1 MRAARF
7 YAAGDIRID
16 DIATPSIGS
25 DDDVL
30 VEVAFCG
37 ICGTDLHEY
46 LAGPIVTP
54 ITPHPLTG
62 ATLPQTLGH
71 EFSGRVVDIGSAV
84 QGVRVGDRIAAMPA
98 IFCGRCWAC
107 RHGKA
112 HLCSFFAATG
122 LSADTGGLAK
132 YVLVKDY
139 QAALLPDELT
149 DEEGALVE
157 PTAVAGYGLE
167 RAGVEGGDTVLITGS
182 GPVGALSALYANA
195 VGAGL
200 VIISE
205 PNQARA
211 EQARKLDVGPVL
223 NPADNIEDAIAE
235 LTGGVGVDVV
245 AECSGTTAG
254 LGLAIQ
260 VTRPAGRIVQTGL
273 HTKPATVDAMLLS
286 QKDLSLYGSWCFRVT
301 DWPRIIRMIAGGNLP
316 VFKVM
321 TSQISLDEVVTK
333 GFDALV
339 DPTGDQ
345 LKILI
350 SAP

>member
-1 MRAARF
+1 
-7 YAAGDIRID
+7 
-16 DIATPSIGS
+16 
-25 DDDVL
+25 L
-30 VEVAFCG
+30 
-37 ICGTDLHEY
+37 
-46 LAGPIVTP
+46 
-54 ITPHPLTG
+54 
-62 ATLPQTLGH
+62 
-71 EFSGRVVDIGSAV
+71 
-84 QGVRVGDRIAAMPA
+84 
-98 IFCGRCWAC
+98 
-107 RHGKA
+107 
-112 HLCSFFAATG
+112 
-122 LSADTGGLAK
+122 
-132 YVLVKDY
+132 
-139 QAALLPDELT
+139 
-149 DEEGALVE
+149 
-157 PTAVAGYGLE
+157 
-167 RAGVEGGDTVLITGS
+167 
-182 GPVGALSALYANA
+182 
-195 VGAGL
+195 
-200 VIISE
+200 
-205 PNQARA
+205 
-211 EQARKLDVGPVL
+211 
-223 NPADNIEDAIAE
+223 
-235 LTGGVGVDVV
+235 V